1 MVKLK
6 NIISRWKEDMGE
18 LELFC
23 NVDVSAKWDN
33 QFAKAFGRFVVK
45 YAVITIHLFC
55 SYTFTEQ
62 E

>member
-6 NIISRWKEDMGE
+6 KYHITFWKEDMGE

-45 YAVITIHLFC
+45 YAVIV
-55 SYTFTEQ
+55 
-62 E
+62 